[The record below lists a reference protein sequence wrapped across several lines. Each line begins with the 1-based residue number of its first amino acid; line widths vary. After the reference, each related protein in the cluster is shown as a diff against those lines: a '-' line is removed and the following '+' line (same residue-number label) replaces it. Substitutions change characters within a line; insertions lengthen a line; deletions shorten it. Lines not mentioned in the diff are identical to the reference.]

1 MRMTLRRLS
10 SPKNPLAPATAAPH
24 RRHHAGLCRGVCW
37 MASSHA
43 TCPAPVQPTPF
54 QHATDA
60 GDRVGGRAWQ
70 VSSSTEYRC
79 TKAKAGAGSGLRDI
93 TCCATQVCAAG
104 PPMVLRLGPS
114 LTGPPW
120 VPPIGG
126 GDSLVS
132 LTDLILGPSM
142 FS

>member
-1 MRMTLRRLS
+1 
-10 SPKNPLAPATAAPH
+10 
-24 RRHHAGLCRGVCW
+24 

-70 VSSSTEYRC
+70 VSSSTEDRC

-104 PPMVLRLGPS
+104 PPMVIGLGSS
-114 LTGPPW
+114 LPGPPW
-120 VPPIGG
+120 VQPIGG
-126 GDSLVS
+126 GDSRRSEERRVGNECGS
-132 LTDLILGPSM
+132 TGRSRGAPYPSKKKKNKK
-142 FS
+142 SK